1 MIIIGIVLSVVA
13 FAYLCWSLFTLA
25 VHALP
30 FFTAVTLGLAAYHTG
45 SGPIGAIVIG
55 AIAGSITLFVGQ
67 IAFTT
72 LRSRF
77 IRTAVGLLFALPAGV
92 AGYHA
97 ALGLAHIAVP
107 AEGWQ
112 VALAITGAVVVA
124 ATASIR
130 LTLLIPPDAEHGAAA
145 GLTSP
150 RSLASQ
156 VRSGERAARRFN
168 KACRTVLSRS

>member
-1 MIIIGIVLSVVA
+1 MIIIGIVLSFVA
-13 FAYLCWSLFTLA
+13 FAYLCWLLFTLA

-30 FFTAVTLGLAAYHTG
+30 LFTGVTFGLAAYHTG
-45 SGPIGAIVIG
+45 SGPIGAIMIG
-55 AIAGSITLFVGQ
+55 AITGSITLLVGQ

-77 IRTAVGLLFALPAGV
+77 IRAAVGLLFAAPAGV

-124 ATASIR
+124 ATAWMR
-130 LTLLIPPDAEHGAAA
+130 LTILIPPDAEHGVA
-145 GLTSP
+145 GGRPSP
-150 RSLASQ
+150 GPLAPQ
-156 VRSGERAARRFN
+156 VRER
-168 KACRTVLSRS
+168 